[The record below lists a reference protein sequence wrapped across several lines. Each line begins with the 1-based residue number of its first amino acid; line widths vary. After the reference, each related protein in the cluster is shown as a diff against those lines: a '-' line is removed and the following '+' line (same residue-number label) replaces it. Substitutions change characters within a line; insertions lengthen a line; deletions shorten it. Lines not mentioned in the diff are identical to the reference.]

1 MVDDHVDRPGVEAQQ
16 CVKLTGTNSSI
27 GLIVLINLCPQ
38 TKNAFA
44 SQIKTK
50 PIFTCVFFADLVVL
64 ARGPGPDPI
73 PNSTVKSLRA
83 NGTKSQDLG
92 E

>member
-1 MVDDHVDRPGVEAQQ
+1 MSQDITNKGMVPAGTAAYAAVPAGTHVIHEV
-16 CVKLTGTNSSI
+16 S
-27 GLIVLINLCPQ
+27 
-38 TKNAFA
+38 
-44 SQIKTK
+44 
-50 PIFTCVFFADLVVL
+50 FADLVVI
-64 ARGPGPDPI
+64 ARGPEPDPI